1 MILSLYF
8 RIEGCSCKY
17 AFNIFDP
24 SPKPDDVALALVSLL
39 KDPLLSRVVGLLDY
53 LLLNY

>member
-1 MILSLYF
+1 MMLSIYF
-8 RIEGCSCKY
+8 RIEGCSCKDV
-17 AFNIFDP
+17 FNIFDP